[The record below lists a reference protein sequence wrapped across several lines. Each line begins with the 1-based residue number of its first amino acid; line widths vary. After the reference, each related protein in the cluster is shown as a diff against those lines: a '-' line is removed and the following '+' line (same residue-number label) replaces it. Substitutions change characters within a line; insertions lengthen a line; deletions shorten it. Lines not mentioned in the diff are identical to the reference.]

1 MLASFKQFWKS
12 DLISGFL
19 VFLIALPLCLGI
31 SKASGFPPIAGI
43 YTAIIGGLLV
53 SFLSGSHLTIKGPAA
68 GLIVIALGAVEELG
82 RGDLE
87 VGYRLALAV
96 IVVSGV
102 LQIGMGLLRSGVM
115 VDLMPSAAIHGML
128 ASIGVII
135 ASKQIH
141 TALGVKP
148 EGKEPMELIKEIPNS
163 IAHLN
168 PELALIGIISIT
180 ILFTLP
186 KIKLRYAKLIPG
198 PLLVLMFAI
207 PMGMIF
213 DLQSDHDYE
222 FANSIF
228 HLDHKEILVNLPSS
242 FIPEKFLPDFS
253 QITTFV
259 SIKYIIMFLLVGS
272 IESLLGAKA
281 IDGLDPL
288 KRKSNLNKDLIAIGV
303 GNTLAGLVGG
313 LPMICEIVR
322 SSANINN
329 GAKSPWSNFFHGMF
343 LLLAVVFAAPL
354 IRMIPNAALA
364 AMLIF
369 TGYRL
374 ASPAEFKKTL
384 KIGPDQLV
392 IFLSTMIVTL
402 ATDLLIGIGFGIL
415 VKFLQH
421 IFLGAPL
428 SAMFKTKTVVEQKD
442 TNHYVV
448 KLEDAA
454 VFTNF
459 IPFKRKFDLIPKNAH
474 VDLDL
479 SKAVM
484 VDHSFMEHI
493 HEYEDQFTANGGH
506 IAVYG
511 LENLTPYS
519 THPLSARKLVN
530 DAIFAPTKISYN
542 SRQQA
547 LFDLSQRNNLSFDHR
562 RTSSILK
569 FRFAPFH
576 IARRAE
582 YGQNLM
588 MGHGQHCNFFFAD
601 ILIEEGA
608 MMTKTDYRMSILLV
622 TDLACLIPDFILE
635 KTGALDILKDFG
647 GSKDINFNNHPEFSR
662 DYYLEGR
669 KEEEVRRFFGERM
682 LKFFEKERG
691 FFVEC
696 QNNVMLIHRRLE
708 LMEPSEIEDSM
719 RFLHEFMQIAVEES
733 KKH

>member
-1 MLASFKQFWKS
+1 MFSNFKQYWKS

-31 SKASGFPPIAGI
+31 SKASGFPPIAGL
-43 YTAIIGGLLV
+43 YTAIIGGLMV
-53 SFLSGSHLTIKGPAA
+53 SFIGGSHLTIKGPAA
-68 GLIVIALGAVEELG
+68 GLIVIALGCIEELG
-82 RGDLE
+82 RGNLE
-87 VGYRLALAV
+87 AGYQLALAV
-96 IVVSGV
+96 IMVSGL
-102 LQIGMGLLRSGVM
+102 LQIVLGLFRSGIM
-115 VDLMPSAAIHGML
+115 VDFMPSAAIHGML
-128 ASIGVII
+128 ASIGIII

-141 TALGVKP
+141 IALGVKP
-148 EGKEPMELIKEIPNS
+148 ESKEAIELIKEIPHS

-168 PELALIGIISIT
+168 PELACIGIISIL

-198 PLLVLMFAI
+198 PLLVLMIAI
-207 PMGMIF
+207 PLGLF
-213 DLQSDHDYE
+213 FNLHVDHDYE
-222 FANSIF
+222 FANSIY
-228 HLDHKEILVNLPSS
+228 HLDHKEILVNLPDS
-242 FIPEKFLPDFS
+242 FIPSVFPDFS
-253 QITTFV
+253 QITSFT

-281 IDGLDPL
+281 IDGLDPM
-288 KRKSNLNKDLIAIGV
+288 KRKSNLNKDLVAVGV

-329 GAKSPWSNFFHGMF
+329 GAKSPWSNFFHAFF
-343 LLLAVVFAAPL
+343 LLVAVVFAAPL

-374 ASPAEFKKTL
+374 ASPDEFKKTL

-392 IFLSTMIVTL
+392 IFLSTMVVTL
-402 ATDLLIGIGFGIL
+402 ATDLLIGIAFGIL

-428 SAMFKTKTVVEQKD
+428 STMFKTKTSVEKVGE
-442 TNHYVV
+442 NHYQV

-459 IPFKRKFDLIPKNAH
+459 ISFKKKFDLIPKNAQ

-479 SKAVM
+479 SKAIM
-484 VDHSFMEHI
+484 IDHTFMEHI
-493 HEYEDQFTANGGH
+493 HDYEDQFTNHGGF
-506 IAVYG
+506 IAVTG

-530 DAIFAPTKISYN
+530 DAIFAPTKIIYN
-542 SRQQA
+542 NRQQA
-547 LFDLSQRNNLSFDHR
+547 LSDLANKHALNFDHR

-576 IARRAE
+576 IAQRAQ
-582 YGQNLM
+582 YGQNML

-608 MMTKTDYRMSILLV
+608 MMTKTDYRMTILLV
-622 TDLACLIPDFILE
+622 TDLACKTPDFILE
-635 KTGALDILKDFG
+635 KTGALDILKDIG
-647 GSKDINFNNHPEFSR
+647 GSKDINFDKYPDFSK
-662 DYYLEGR
+662 DFYLEGR
-669 KEEEVRRFFGERM
+669 NEQEVRAFFNHRM
-682 LKFFEKERG
+682 LQFFEREKGYYIESH
-691 FFVEC
+691 
-696 QNNVMLIHRRLE
+696 NNVLLIHKRLE
-708 LMEPSEIEDSM
+708 LLEPIEIEDSI
-719 RFLHEFMQIAVEES
+719 RFLNNFMNIAVEEAA
-733 KKH
+733 K